1 MSEQYSKKGTWNN
14 WKKDILSNSIWI
26 IWEKVEDFWNIIFK
40 IYLEYKFHV

>member
-1 MSEQYSKKGTWNN
+1 MSEQYSKKGTWN
-14 WKKDILSNSIWI
+14 ILSSSIWI